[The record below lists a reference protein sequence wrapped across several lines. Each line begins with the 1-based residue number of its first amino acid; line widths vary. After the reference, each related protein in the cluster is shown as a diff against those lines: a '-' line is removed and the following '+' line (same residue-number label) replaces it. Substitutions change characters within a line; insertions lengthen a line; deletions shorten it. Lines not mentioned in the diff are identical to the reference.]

1 MRNPLAKVIV
11 ASLAVLTLWSV
22 VAQTQG
28 RGAQPGFV
36 APGVPEMPNPPGP
49 APRHDLTGTWVGA
62 IKYEFGPYPA
72 MTPAGQAARD
82 LNKFIPRASDTV
94 DRMESN
100 NDPFSICDPLGFPR
114 ILLNHWLSWR
124 GGITFEPVSNRMMML
139 FEQQRVWR
147 EIWMDGRQNPARVDA
162 RGFPDSRF
170 YGYSVGR
177 WEADN
182 VFVIETVGLDPRSWL
197 DETGLPHSNQA
208 KLQERWTRKDQYNL
222 EATVTVDDPQYFTK
236 PFQLFKTTYYW
247 KKDQNVQEEL
257 CVASEALQYRDK
269 LAAPSGFGFTK
280 EP

>member
-1 MRNPLAKVIV
+1 MRNPCAKVIV
-11 ASLAVLTLWSV
+11 ASLAVLTLWS
-22 VAQTQG
+22 AGSQAQG
-28 RGAQPGFV
+28 RRAQPGFV

-62 IKYEFGPYPA
+62 ITYEMGPYPA
-72 MTPAGQAARD
+72 MTPAGQAARA
-82 LNKFIPRASDTV
+82 LNRFIPRASDNV
-94 DRMESN
+94 DRMEAN

-147 EIWMDGRQNPARVDA
+147 EIWMDGRQNPAKVDA
-162 RGFPDSRF
+162 RGFPDARF

-182 VFVIETVGLDPRSWL
+182 VFVIDTVGLDPRSWL
-197 DETGLPHSNQA
+197 DETGLPHTNAA

-269 LAAPSGFGFTK
+269 LAAPSGFGFTN

>member
-82 LNKFIPRASDTV
+82 RNKFIPRASDTV

-182 VFVIETVGLDPRSWL
+182 VFVIDTVGLDPRSWL